1 MTLDPLLHTVR
12 RWLREPLLHFL
23 LAGALI
29 FAVYDLLNPPA
40 NSTSRADRIVLTKDD
55 LRQLAIGWLAQGRAA
70 PTAGEMRALV
80 DQKVREQILAREAVG
95 LGLDKDDEIIR
106 RRLAQKMDFLAA
118 DIAAL
123 QEPSEP
129 ELRAWFAQNADRFAL
144 PPRAS
149 FRHLYFS
156 FDRGP
161 GARDAAAAALTKLA
175 GEPVAAAAEGA
186 AADPFMFRDYY
197 GDRTPEQITKEFGP
211 DFAKALFQLEPA
223 AWRGPIRSGYG
234 WHLVFVDATE
244 PGRIPAFEEVMPDVK
259 SAWFEQKQN
268 ELKHTAFEAMRARY
282 AVIVPPLDAADL
294 ANLRIPQSAI
304 AAAGVAPQ

>member
-1 MTLDPLLHTVR
+1 MTFEPLVR
-12 RWLREPLLHFL
+12 VLRRGLREPLLHFL

-40 NSTSRADRIVLTKDD
+40 NGTSQADRMIVLTKDD
-55 LRQLAIGWLAQGRAA
+55 LRQLVIGWLAQGREA
-70 PTAGEMRALV
+70 PTVDEMRALV

-123 QEPSEP
+123 QEPSDA
-129 ELRAWFAQNADRFAL
+129 ELRAWFAQNTPPFAW

-161 GARDAAAAALTKLA
+161 GARDEAASALTKLA
-175 GEPVAAAAEGA
+175 
-186 AADPFMFRDYY
+186 
-197 GDRTPEQITKEFGP
+197 
-211 DFAKALFQLEPA
+211 
-223 AWRGPIRSGYG
+223 
-234 WHLVFVDATE
+234 
-244 PGRIPAFEEVMPDVK
+244 
-259 SAWFEQKQN
+259 
-268 ELKHTAFEAMRARY
+268 
-282 AVIVPPLDAADL
+282 
-294 ANLRIPQSAI
+294 
-304 AAAGVAPQ
+304 

>member
-1 MTLDPLLHTVR
+1 MTLEPFLHAAR
-12 RWLREPLLHFL
+12 RWTREPLLHFL
-23 LAGALI
+23 LAGAVT

-40 NSTSRADRIVLTKDD
+40 NGTGQADRIVLTKDD

-70 PTAGEMRALV
+70 PTADEMRALV
-80 DQKVREQILAREAVG
+80 DQKVREEILAREAIG

-123 QEPSEP
+123 QEPREA
-129 ELRAWFAQNADRFAL
+129 ELRAWFAQNTAPFAL

-161 GARDAAAAALTKLA
+161 GAEDAAASALTKLA
-175 GEPVAAAAEGA
+175 GVPTAAAGDIAG
-186 AADPFMFRDYY
+186 ADPFMFRDYY
-197 GDRTPEQITKEFGP
+197 GERTPEQITKEFGP
-211 DFAKALFQLEPA
+211 DFAKAVFQLEPGE
-223 AWRGPIRSGYG
+223 WRGPIRSGYG
-234 WHLVFVDATE
+234 WHLVLIDATE
-244 PGRIPAFEEVMPDVK
+244 PGRIPAFEEVEPDVK
-259 SAWFEQKQN
+259 SAWLEQKQS
-268 ELKHTAFEAMRARY
+268 ELKRTAFEAMRARY
-282 AVIVPPLDAADL
+282 TVIVPPFDAADL

-304 AAAGVAPQ
+304 AAASVVPQ